1 MPFDPVWLAV
11 ALAAIAALLSAIA
24 AFRPTSRAALR
35 DQVGDLQRN
44 LDALRSALADD
55 MRRGRDETG
64 SQARDLREEVQ
75 AVLRRLGEGLD
86 RSIGQLGEGQ
96 AEKIEATAAA
106 VQTLSDSNERR
117 LAAMRKDSDDGAKA
131 LRDEVA
137 RQLVAL
143 GEGLG
148 RTLATGGVAQKERL
162 DGVVVTLEKLTATSQ
177 DAHEA
182 LRRTVEGRLETMR
195 GDNAAKLEE
204 MRRTVDEKLQGTLEQ
219 RLGESFRQVSDQL
232 EQVHRS
238 VGEMQALASGV
249 GDLKRVLTNV
259 KTRGTWAEVSL
270 GHLLDQVMAPEQYV
284 RNVEVRPGSKERVEY
299 AVRLPGQG
307 DGSTSVLL
315 PIDAKFPSEDYERLL
330 EASERADSAGV
341 DAALKGLEAR
351 IRQEGAT
358 ICAKYVH
365 PPETTDFA
373 ILYLPTEGLYAEV
386 IRRPGLVDDLQT
398 RCRIVVAGPTVLLAI
413 LNSLR
418 MGFRTLAI
426 EKRSS
431 EVWQTL
437 AEVKRE
443 FGRYG
448 GVLDKVKKSSPRRKT
463 RSTTHPCAAAPSSAN
478 SPRSRPC
485 RIPQPTF
492 WRSRK
497 APCRRIP
504 TPARRA
510 CSTPPSSR
518 RGARAPG
525 SRRAREVNASETI
538 WSPM

>member
-1 MPFDPVWLAV
+1 MLIDPAWLAV
-11 ALAAIAALLSAIA
+11 LLSAIA
-24 AFRPTSRAALR
+24 ALLCAYVALRPTQGAGLRADLADLERDLGGLR
-35 DQVGDLQRN
+35 T
-44 LDALRSALADD
+44 ALADD
-55 MRRGRDETG
+55 MRRSRDETG
-64 SQARDLREEVQ
+64 AQARDLRDEVQ
-75 AVLRRLGEGLD
+75 AVLRTLGDGLG
-86 RSIGQLGEGQ
+86 RSIGQLGIGQ
-96 AEKIEATAAA
+96 GEKIEATAAA
-106 VQTLSDSNERR
+106 VRTLADANERR
-117 LAAMRKDSDDGAKA
+117 LLAMRKDADDGAKA

-143 GEGLG
+143 SEGLA
-148 RTLATGGVAQKERL
+148 RSLEAGGAAQKERL
-162 DGVVVTLEKLTATSQ
+162 DGVVTTLEKLTTTSQ

-284 RNVEVRPGSKERVEY
+284 RNVEIRPGSKERVEY
-299 AVRLPGQG
+299 AIRLPGQG

-330 EASERADSAGV
+330 EASERADSVGV
-341 DAALKGLEAR
+341 EAALKGLEAR

-358 ICAKYVH
+358 ICQKYVH
-365 PPETTDFA
+365 PPETTDFG

-448 GVLDKVKKSSPRRKT
+448 GVLDKVKKKLAEAQNQIDDASVRGRAIERQLAKVETLPEAETDILAIADGAVPPLPDT
-463 RSTTHPCAAAPSSAN
+463 RVPGLLDAA
-478 SPRSRPC
+478 
-485 RIPQPTF
+485 
-492 WRSRK
+492 
-497 APCRRIP
+497 
-504 TPARRA
+504 
-510 CSTPPSSR
+510 
-518 RGARAPG
+518 
-525 SRRAREVNASETI
+525 E
-538 WSPM
+538 